1 MAGSLRKGWVA
12 GAAAIAAASLMVA
25 ATSTAGANDASSRSG
40 AKADPNGVLKFAL
53 DLPNSFG
60 DNFDPGAETNDCS
73 YQVTNLIFESVTKDG
88 SNTKIS
94 GGIAQSWDVDPTAT
108 IVTLH
113 LRPGNVFSDG
123 TPVDG
128 NAVKNALLHIKKSPL
143 RSSLFLIST
152 IDVIDPATV
161 VLHLTKPVAGDL
173 LWAFTY
179 IDGQIVAPSAF
190 DTAADKPV
198 GSGPY
203 TLAKFENG
211 QLTSLKKNP
220 KYHDAKKYKLAGID
234 FVQVGSGPQGVTAL
248 KSGEVDMIA
257 LRPEDFP
264 AVKADPSLG
273 ISQTPSLDYSLI
285 QLRENVAPF
294 DNEKVRAA
302 FEFAVDRNE
311 INRVVYNGQNA
322 IADQPFPKVSAAYN
336 KSIAGKYNYNPK
348 KAKAML
354 KKAGFPNG
362 VTFDMVI
369 PGGAP
374 TFERMGPLLKNEMAR
389 AGFKANIKRVP
400 GGQFFTEVYG
410 HKVGQAVVAVALT
423 NGPASWNNLQSNYTQ
438 TGFVANAFGS
448 VRPEIESLVAKAR
461 TSIDDPSISA
471 PPMQQASALVMK
483 EGLEIP
489 LVFETG
495 MVAYNKARVGG
506 AVHAPIGAC
515 RSNFEGVFIKK

>member
-1 MAGSLRKGWVA
+1 MSATLRKALVA
-12 GAAAIAAASLMVA
+12 VFAASLMVA
-25 ATSTAGANDASSRSG
+25 AASAASANDGSKQTS
-40 AKADPNGVLKFAL
+40 KVDPKGVLKFAL

-88 SNTKIS
+88 SNTKIF

-113 LRPGNVFSDG
+113 LRPNNVFSDG
-123 TPVDG
+123 EPVTAD
-128 NAVKNALLHIKKSPL
+128 AVKNALLHIKKSPL

-152 IDVIDPATV
+152 IDTPDPATV

-190 DTAADKPV
+190 NTAADHPI

-203 TLAKFENG
+203 MLSDFQNG
-211 QLTSLKKNP
+211 QLISLKKNP

-248 KSGEVDMIA
+248 KSGAVDMIA

-273 ISQTPSLDYSLI
+273 IAQTPSLDYSLI
-285 QLRENVAPF
+285 QLRETVAPF
-294 DNEKVRAA
+294 NNEKVRAA
-302 FEFAVDRNE
+302 FEFAVDRKE
-311 INRVVYNGQNA
+311 INRVVYNGQNE
-322 IADQPFPKVSAAYN
+322 IADQPFPKVSNAYN
-336 KSIAGKYNYNPK
+336 PKIAGKYNYNPK

-354 KKAGFPNG
+354 KAAGFPNG

-389 AGFKANIKRVP
+389 AGFHANIKRVP
-400 GGQFFTEVYG
+400 GGEFFTEVYG
-410 HKVGQAVVAVALT
+410 HKTGQAVVAVALT
-423 NGPASWNNLQSNYTQ
+423 NGPASWNNFQSNYTQ

-461 TSIDDPSISA
+461 TSIDDVSIA
-471 PPMQQASALVMK
+471 GPPMQQASALVMK

-489 LVFETG
+489 LVFEKG

-506 AVHAPIGAC
+506 PVRAPIGAC
-515 RSNFEGVFIKK
+515 RSNFEGIYIKK